1 MRGLN
6 HIIHVKWFET
16 HDHIK
21 GTQKASAINNF
32 TTIFWS
38 EDHIAKDQAIDQDPQ
53 TNTNKIKMDL
63 LVG

>member
-6 HIIHVKWFET
+6 HIIHVKRFET

-32 TTIFWS
+32 TIIFWS
-38 EDHIAKDQAIDQDPQ
+38 EDCIAKDQAIDQDP
-53 TNTNKIKMDL
+53 
-63 LVG
+63 